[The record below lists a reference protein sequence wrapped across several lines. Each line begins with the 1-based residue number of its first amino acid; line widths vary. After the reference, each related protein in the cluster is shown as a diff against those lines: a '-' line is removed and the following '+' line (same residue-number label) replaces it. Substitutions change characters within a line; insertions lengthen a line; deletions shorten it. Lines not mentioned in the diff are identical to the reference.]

1 MNMLVNNCIIFQMVK
16 ILKIFIKRLKR
27 TFKNK
32 IIYKHKK
39 SIFVNQAILKF
50 NDCIIY
56 KL

>member
-1 MNMLVNNCIIFQMVK
+1 MNMLVNNCIILQMVK
-16 ILKIFIKRLKR
+16 ILKIFFKRLNR

-39 SIFVNQAILKF
+39 NTFVNQAILKF

-56 KL
+56 